1 MFNEL
6 INKQKEDD
14 NLNNDGK
21 KRWIYLAMGT
31 VILLFCSLIYGWSLF
46 SQYFG
51 ELYPKWSLSQ
61 LSMAFTISMIGFCM
75 GGLFAGIMSKK
86 HRVRTILWISTTLI
100 FVGFFG
106 VSRMN
111 TQNPELS
118 LIILY
123 VFYGCFAGFGVGIAY
138 NVVISTVSKWFT
150 DKSGAAIGTMM
161 MGFGCGAL
169 ILGSGL
175 TVLIAKLGLFKT
187 YLILGVGISLILIA
201 GSFLL
206 KAPTDESL
214 SNDKVMTSEMETDKS
229 ASYVVRDPI
238 FWVYML
244 WAVIV
249 NTAGMIVIGN
259 AASIA
264 ISAGAAA
271 IVGMI
276 VSVCNGAGRILV
288 GALYDKL
295 GRVKTMILSI
305 STLIAAGGILVLGA
319 VLDMMGLIII
329 GLVLMGLQYGGNPI
343 IASSFVRGQYGAK
356 YYSSNFAI
364 VNFCAVPAAIIGPT
378 VASVIVT
385 KSGGDYIGTY
395 FVMIAC
401 GVISVFVFFILNRML
416 KASANK

>member
-1 MFNEL
+1 M
-6 INKQKEDD
+6 
-14 NLNNDGK
+14 NNDGK
-21 KRWIYLAMGT
+21 KRWIYLAIGT

-51 ELYPKWSLSQ
+51 ELYPEWSLSQ
-61 LSMAFTISMIGFCM
+61 LSMAFTISMIGFCL
-75 GGLFAGIMSKK
+75 GGLFSGIMSKK
-86 HRVRTILWISTTLI
+86 HQVRTILWISTALI
-100 FVGFFG
+100 FIGFFG

-111 TQNPELS
+111 IENSGLS
-118 LIILY
+118 LAMLY
-123 VFYGCFAGFGVGIAY
+123 VCYGCFGGFGVGIAY
-138 NVVISTVSKWFT
+138 NVVISTVSRWFP

-175 TVLIAKLGLFKT
+175 TVLIGRCGLFNT
-187 YLILGVGISLILIA
+187 YLILGVGIAVILIA

-206 KAPTDESL
+206 KAPVDEES
-214 SNDKVMTSEMETDKS
+214 SEDKKAAAESETDKP
-229 ASYVVRDPI
+229 AGYVVRDSV

-249 NTAGMIVIGN
+249 NIAGMMVIGN

-264 ISAGAAA
+264 VSAGAAA

-276 VSVCNGAGRILV
+276 VSVCNGAGRIMI
-288 GALYDKL
+288 GALYDKI
-295 GRVKTMILSI
+295 GRTRTMLLSMG
-305 STLIAAGGILVLGA
+305 TLIAAGVILVLGA
-319 VLDMMGLIII
+319 YADVLPLIIM
-329 GLVLMGLQYGGNPI
+329 GLVLMGIQYGGNPI
-343 IASSFVRGQYGAK
+343 IASSFVRSQYGAK

-378 VASVIVT
+378 VASVIVS

-401 GVISVFVFFILNRML
+401 GVISVFVFLILNRMIN
-416 KASANK
+416 ANINK